1 MITALLVIQILV
13 FGFATWFGFFLLARD
28 FHKPGLRFAGLGLAA
43 YALGL
48 GLDVLT
54 PYASQPEIWMRWRWP
69 LLFIPALC
77 WFGATLYLLP
87 ETNLQLG
94 RLANIGL
101 IPAILFLYG
110 VAFVTELPININ
122 QPEYWILT
130 LGVALLLAWALL
142 IGWQTSRSGLPNKP
156 FTWFIVGTL
165 FFGLGMGLLLLP
177 IGLFPAEIM
186 LLAIGGDLV
195 VLGLVVVVLDA
206 FDEGEALLPDF
217 IRSLG
222 FSLFTALLF
231 GGQVALAMILG
242 EGLAFPMLTLLL
254 IIIASAVATQT
265 FSDPLQAL
273 LDRVIFARFARL
285 RQARAELRATA
296 SALPRVNESLDPETL
311 DEVEF
316 ARLTRR
322 ALSHFGDLQ
331 RLASSPLTR
340 LAVIEARLAERGE
353 DGNTLERAAELKA
366 LLTEGIAR
374 LKPRDKGD
382 FGTSDEWRYYNALY
396 FPYVVGLKPY
406 SLNNDH
412 ENIDA
417 AAQAALEWFRTS
429 VPERTLHNWQNTGAK
444 LIAQDIRERV
454 WQ

>member
-1 MITALLVIQILV
+1 VLTPLLVIQILV
-13 FGFATWFGFFLLARD
+13 FGFAIWFGFFLLARD
-28 FHKPGLRFAGLGLAA
+28 FYKAGLRFAGLGLAA

-54 PYASQPEIWMRWRWP
+54 PYAAQPEIWLRWRWP
-69 LLFIPALC
+69 LLFVPALC

-87 ETNLQLG
+87 ETNPQLE
-94 RLANIGL
+94 LFANLGL

-110 VAFVTELPININ
+110 VAFITDLPINVN
-122 QPEYWILT
+122 QPGYWVFAFC
-130 LGVALLLAWALL
+130 VALLLIWAIY
-142 IGWQTSRSGLPNKP
+142 IGWQTSRSGIPRKP
-156 FTWFIVGTL
+156 FAWFIVGTL

-195 VLGLVVVVLDA
+195 VLGLVIVALDA

-217 IRSLG
+217 IRSFG
-222 FSLFTALLF
+222 FSFFAALLF

-242 EGLAFPMLTLLL
+242 EGITFPLLTLLL
-254 IIIASAVATQT
+254 IIITSAVATQT
-265 FSDPLQAL
+265 FSDPIQTL
-273 LDRVIFARFARL
+273 LDHVIFARFARL
-285 RQARAELRATA
+285 RQARAELRAA
-296 SALPRVNESLDPETL
+296 SSALPRVNESLDLDIL
-311 DEVEF
+311 DEAEF

-340 LAVIEARLAERGE
+340 LAIIEARLTERGD

-374 LKPRDKGD
+374 LKPRDKGN

-406 SLNNDH
+406 SLNSDH
-412 ENIDA
+412 DNIDA
-417 AAQAALEWFRTS
+417 ASQAALEWFRAY
-429 VPERTLHNWQNTGAK
+429 VPERTLHNWQNAGAK
-444 LIAQDIRERV
+444 LIAKDLREHI